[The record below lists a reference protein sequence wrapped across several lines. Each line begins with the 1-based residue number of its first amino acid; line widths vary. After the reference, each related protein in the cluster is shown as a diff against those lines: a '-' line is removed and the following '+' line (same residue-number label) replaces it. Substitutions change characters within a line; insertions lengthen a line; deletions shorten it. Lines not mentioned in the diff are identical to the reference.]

1 MVLIVLYNIVARPMD
16 GANGPI
22 QHCGRAM
29 GGSNS
34 PIQHCGRANGW
45 F

>member
-1 MVLIVLYNIVARPMD
+1 MVLMVLYNIVAGQWVVLIVLYTIVARPMD

-22 QHCGRAM
+22 QHCGRA
-29 GGSNS
+29 
-34 PIQHCGRANGW
+34 NGW